1 MQARSAIRAPGMVA
15 PSMIFDPSAISPTV
29 MVPLTPVV
37 KVDAGTAKASHV
49 WVAVGRLMR
58 HLSVARRRQAVRI
71 WLFMLVG
78 AFAEMLSIGALLPF
92 LTLLAAPERMNRY
105 PLFTRAV
112 ETLGLSPGQILPAA
126 TAIFIAS
133 AVICMIVRLLLL
145 RVAQRFVF
153 AVGHD
158 LGIKLYDHLLH
169 QSYLYHTVHNSAEM
183 QAGIQKINNITNLF
197 LQPLMQGLISLTV
210 MIFIVAALAWADP
223 VLAAVA
229 IGGFGG
235 VYVAIS
241 LAAKRVLQRNS
252 GRLARL
258 STQRIQ
264 AVQEGMGAIRD
275 VLIERAQPL
284 YLAKFAQLDRA
295 FRNAQAVTTLLGNA
309 PRYLVEGMGLVM
321 IAVVAIA
328 MARQPGGIAAAL
340 PVLGALA
347 VGAQRLMPLLQQA
360 YFGWSQ
366 MVTNHLNL
374 TNVLDV
380 LDQPVDRPDRTA
392 KALPFAR
399 SIAFHDLTF
408 AYEAASPA
416 LRNVTLTIAKGERV
430 GLVGRTGSGK
440 STALDLVMGLL
451 QPQSGMVTVD
461 DRPLTGAQDRFR
473 WQANINHVPQV
484 VFLSDDT
491 IAANIAFGQTPSQI
505 DMAKVRRA
513 AEAAHAAE
521 FIDALPDGYA
531 STVGEQGMRLSGGQ
545 RQRIGLARALY
556 ARRPLL
562 VLDEA
567 TSALDLSTENAV
579 MASIRELD
587 ADQTVIIVAHRL
599 STLRHCS
606 RIIQLEA
613 GRIVAEG
620 TFAEIIGEDA
630 ENHGLRAPHA

>member
-1 MQARSAIRAPGMVA
+1 MTAETRIAPPAVL
-15 PSMIFDPSAISPTV
+15 
-29 MVPLTPVV
+29 VPLTPVV

-49 WVAVGRLMR
+49 SAAVGRLLR
-58 HLSVARRRQAVRI
+58 HLPAARRRQAVRI
-71 WLFMLVG
+71 WFFMLVG
-78 AFAEMLSIGALLPF
+78 ALAEMLSIGALLPF
-92 LTLLAAPERMNRY
+92 LTLLAAPERMTRY
-105 PLFTRAV
+105 PLFTRAIDAV
-112 ETLGLSPGQILPAA
+112 GLNQAQILPAA
-126 TAIFIAS
+126 TVIFIAS
-133 AVICMIVRLLLL
+133 AIICMIVRLQLL

-158 LGIKLYDHLLH
+158 LGVKLYDHLLH
-169 QSYLYHTVHNSAEM
+169 QSYVYHTQHNSAEM
-183 QAGIQKINNITNLF
+183 QAGVQKINNITNLF

-210 MIFIVAALAWADP
+210 MTFIIAALAWADP
-223 VLAAVA
+223 VLAGVA

-235 VYVAIS
+235 VYVVIS
-241 LAAKRVLQRNS
+241 FMAKRVLRRNS

-295 FRNAQAVTTLLGNA
+295 FRNAQSVTTLLANA
-309 PRYLVEGMGLVM
+309 PRYLVEGMGLVL
-321 IAVVAIA
+321 IAVLAIA
-328 MARQPGGIAAAL
+328 MSRQPGGLAAAL

-366 MVTNHLNL
+366 MVTNHMNL

-392 KALPFAR
+392 AALPFTR
-399 SIAFHDLTF
+399 TVAFRNLTF
-408 AYEAASPA
+408 AYGTGEPA
-416 LRNVTLTIAKGERV
+416 LHDITLTIAKGERV

-451 QPQSGMVTVD
+451 QPQSGTVAVD
-461 DRPLTGAQDRFR
+461 DHPLTGAQDRFR

-491 IAANIAFGQTPSQI
+491 IAANIAFGQAPSQI
-505 DMAKVRRA
+505 DMVNVRRA

-521 FIDALPDGYA
+521 FIDALPEGYA

-567 TSALDLSTENAV
+567 TSALDLATEDAV
-579 MASIRELD
+579 MASIRQLD
-587 ADQTVIIVAHRL
+587 AEQTVIIVAHRL

-613 GRIVAEG
+613 GRIVAQG
-620 TFAEIIGEDA
+620 TFAEIIGDDA
-630 ENHGLRAPHA
+630 ENHRLQAPA

>member
-1 MQARSAIRAPGMVA
+1 VTDKTGTAPQ
-15 PSMIFDPSAISPTV
+15 
-29 MVPLTPVV
+29 TPVV
-37 KVDAGTAKASHV
+37 ALTAPVKADLSAAKASHV
-49 WVAVGRLMR
+49 TAAVGRLLR
-58 HLSVARRRQAVRI
+58 HLSSSRRRQAVRI

-78 AFAEMLSIGALLPF
+78 ALAEMLSIGALLPF
-92 LTLLAAPERMNRY
+92 LTLLAAPQQLNRY
-105 PLFTRAV
+105 PLFTRTV
-112 ETLGLSPGQILPAA
+112 EAFGLTQGQILPAA
-126 TAIFIAS
+126 TTIFIVS
-133 AVICMIVRLLLL
+133 AVVCMIVRLMLL

-158 LGIKLYDHLLH
+158 LGLKLYDHLLH
-169 QSYLYHTVHNSAEM
+169 QSYLYHTLHNSAEM

-210 MIFIVAALAWADP
+210 MTFIVAVLAWADP
-223 VLAAVA
+223 MLAAIA

-241 LAAKRVLQRNS
+241 FTARRVLQRNS
-252 GRLARL
+252 RRLASL

-284 YLAKFAQLDRA
+284 YLAKFARLDRA
-295 FRNAQAVTTLLGNA
+295 FRNAQSVTTLLANA
-309 PRYLVEGMGLVM
+309 PRYLVEGMGLVL

-328 MARQPGGIAAAL
+328 MAGQPGGLAAAL

-366 MVTNHLNL
+366 MMTNHLNL

-380 LDQPVDRPDRTA
+380 LDQPVDRPDRSA
-392 KALPFAR
+392 RPLPFTRAI
-399 SIAFHDLTF
+399 SFEDLTF
-408 AYEAASPA
+408 RYGASPPA
-416 LRNVTLTIAKGERV
+416 LQDVSLTIAKGERV

-440 STALDLVMGLL
+440 STALDLIMGLL
-451 QPQSGMVTVD
+451 QPQDGAVTVD
-461 DRPLTGAQDRFR
+461 GQALDGAQDRFR

-491 IAANIAFGQTPSQI
+491 IAANIAFGQEHSAI
-505 DMAKVRRA
+505 DMAQVRRA

-521 FIDALPDGYA
+521 FIEAMPEGYA

-567 TSALDLSTENAV
+567 TSALDSATEDAV
-579 MASIRELD
+579 MASIRALD
-587 ADQTVIIVAHRL
+587 ADLTVIIVAHRL

-606 RIIQLEA
+606 RIIQLDG
-613 GRIVAEG
+613 GRIIAEG
-620 TFAEIIGEDA
+620 SFAEVIGSDA
-630 ENHGLRAPHA
+630 EHHQLRATGA

>member
-1 MQARSAIRAPGMVA
+1 MTAETRIAPPAVL
-15 PSMIFDPSAISPTV
+15 
-29 MVPLTPVV
+29 VPLTPVV

-49 WVAVGRLMR
+49 SAAVGRLLR
-58 HLSVARRRQAVRI
+58 HLPAARRRQAVRI
-71 WLFMLVG
+71 WFFMLVG
-78 AFAEMLSIGALLPF
+78 ALAEMLSIGALLPF
-92 LTLLAAPERMNRY
+92 LTLLAAPERMTHY
-105 PLFTRAV
+105 PLFTRAINAV
-112 ETLGLSPGQILPAA
+112 GLNQAQILPAA
-126 TAIFIAS
+126 TVIFIAS
-133 AVICMIVRLLLL
+133 AIICMIVRLQLL

-158 LGIKLYDHLLH
+158 LGVKLYDHLLH
-169 QSYLYHTVHNSAEM
+169 QSYVYHTQHNSAEM
-183 QAGIQKINNITNLF
+183 QAGVQKINNITNLF

-210 MIFIVAALAWADP
+210 MTFIIAALAWADP
-223 VLAAVA
+223 VLAGVA

-235 VYVAIS
+235 VYVVIS
-241 LAAKRVLQRNS
+241 FMAKRVLRRNS

-295 FRNAQAVTTLLGNA
+295 FRNAQSVTTLLANA
-309 PRYLVEGMGLVM
+309 PRYLVEGMGLVL
-321 IAVVAIA
+321 IAVLAIA
-328 MARQPGGIAAAL
+328 MSRQPGGLAAAL

-366 MVTNHLNL
+366 MVTNHMNL

-392 KALPFAR
+392 AALPFTR
-399 SIAFHDLTF
+399 TVAFRNLTF
-408 AYEAASPA
+408 AYGTGEPA
-416 LRNVTLTIAKGERV
+416 LHDITLTIAKGERV

-451 QPQSGMVTVD
+451 QPQSGTVAVD
-461 DRPLTGAQDRFR
+461 DHPLTGAQDRFR

-491 IAANIAFGQTPSQI
+491 IAANIAFGQAPSQI
-505 DMAKVRRA
+505 DMVNVRRA

-521 FIDALPDGYA
+521 FIDALPEGYA

-567 TSALDLSTENAV
+567 TSALDLATEDAV
-579 MASIRELD
+579 MASIRQLD
-587 ADQTVIIVAHRL
+587 AEQTVIIVAHRL

-613 GRIVAEG
+613 GRIVAQG
-620 TFAEIIGEDA
+620 TFAEIIGDDA
-630 ENHGLRAPHA
+630 ENHRLQAPA

>member
-1 MQARSAIRAPGMVA
+1 MTVRAPPTMPGDLVA
-15 PSMIFDPSAISPTV
+15 
-29 MVPLTPVV
+29 LTPVV
-37 KVDAGTAKASHV
+37 KVDAGAARAGHV
-49 WVAVGRLMR
+49 SAAVGRLFA
-58 HLSVARRRQAVRI
+58 HLSLARRRQAVRI

-92 LTLLAAPERMNRY
+92 LTLLAAPDRMSRY
-105 PLFTRAV
+105 PVFTH
-112 ETLGLSPGQILPAA
+112 TIGMLGLSRGQLLPAA
-126 TAIFIAS
+126 TGIFIAS
-133 AVICMIVRLLLL
+133 AIICMVVRLMLL

-158 LGIKLYDHLLH
+158 LGMKLYDHLLH
-169 QSYLYHTVHNSAEM
+169 QSYLYHTLHNSAEM

-210 MIFIVAALAWADP
+210 MTFIIAALAWADP

-235 VYVAIS
+235 VYVVIS
-241 LAAKRVLQRNS
+241 IAARRVLQRNS

-258 STQRIQ
+258 STERIQ

-284 YLAKFAQLDRA
+284 YLAKFARLDRA
-295 FRNAQAVTTLLGNA
+295 FRNAQSVTTLLANA
-309 PRYLVEGMGLVM
+309 PRYLVEGMGLVL
-321 IAVVAIA
+321 IAVVAIF
-328 MARQPGGIAAAL
+328 MARQQGGLAAAL

-392 KALPFAR
+392 TPLPFVQG
-399 SIAFHDLTF
+399 IAFRDLTF
-408 AYEAASPA
+408 AYGTAAPA
-416 LRNVTLTIAKGERV
+416 LQDVSLSILKGERV

-440 STALDLVMGLL
+440 STALDLIMGLL
-451 QPQSGMVTVD
+451 QPQSGAVTVD
-461 DRPLTGAQDRFR
+461 GQPLADAQDRYR

-484 VFLSDDT
+484 VFLSDDS
-491 IAANIAFGQTPSQI
+491 IAANIAFGQDPAAI

-513 AEAAHAAE
+513 AEAARAAE
-521 FIDALPDGYA
+521 FIDALPGGYA

-556 ARRPLL
+556 ARKPLL

-567 TSALDLSTENAV
+567 TSALDSATEDAV
-579 MASIRELD
+579 MASIRQLD
-587 ADQTVIIVAHRL
+587 TDQTVIIVAHRL

-606 RIIQLEA
+606 RVIQLDG
-613 GRIVAEG
+613 GRIVAQG
-620 TFAEIIGEDA
+620 TYAEMIGEQAD
-630 ENHGLRAPHA
+630 NLRLGTTTA

>member
-1 MQARSAIRAPGMVA
+1 MRPAPINRLFGTLPTVA
-15 PSMIFDPSAISPTV
+15 PDSMDMREVTLV
-29 MVPLTPVV
+29 TLTPVV
-37 KVDAGTAKASHV
+37 KADPDAVKAGHVTA
-49 WVAVGRLMR
+49 AVVRLLR
-58 HLSVARRRQAVRI
+58 HLSAARRRQAVRI
-71 WLFMLVG
+71 WLFMLTG

-92 LTLLAAPERMNRY
+92 LTLLAAPEQLSRY
-105 PLFTRAV
+105 PLFTHTIDA
-112 ETLGLSPGQILPAA
+112 LGLSQGQILPAT
-126 TAIFIAS
+126 TALFIVS
-133 AVICMIVRLLLL
+133 AVICMIVRLMLL

-158 LGIKLYDHLLH
+158 LGLKLYDHLLH
-169 QSYLYHTVHNSAEM
+169 QSYLYHTLHNSAEM

-210 MIFIVAALAWADP
+210 MAFIVAVLAWADP
-223 VLAAVA
+223 MLAAIA

-241 LAAKRVLQRNS
+241 FTARRVLQRNS
-252 GRLARL
+252 GRLASL

-295 FRNAQAVTTLLGNA
+295 FRNAQSVTTLLANA
-309 PRYLVEGMGLVM
+309 PRYLVEGMGLVL
-321 IAVVAIA
+321 IAVVAIV
-328 MARQPGGIAAAL
+328 MARQPGGLAAAF

-366 MVTNHLNL
+366 MMTNHLNL

-380 LDQPVDRPDRTA
+380 LDQPVDRPDRA
-392 KALPFAR
+392 APPLPFTR
-399 SIAFHDLTF
+399 DIALRDLTF
-408 AYEAASPA
+408 GYGAAATA
-416 LRNVTLTIAKGERV
+416 LDDVSLTISKGERV

-440 STALDLVMGLL
+440 STALDLIMGLL
-451 QPQSGMVTVD
+451 QPQSGAVMVD
-461 DRPLTGAQDRFR
+461 GHALTDAQDRFR

-484 VFLSDDT
+484 VFLADDT
-491 IAANIAFGQTPSQI
+491 IAANIAFGQEPSTI
-505 DMAKVRRA
+505 DMADVRRA

-521 FIDALPDGYA
+521 FIETLPDGYA

-556 ARRPLL
+556 AHRPVL

-567 TSALDLSTENAV
+567 TSALDSVTEDAV

-587 ADQTVIIVAHRL
+587 ADLTVIIVAHRL

-606 RIIQLEA
+606 RIIQLDG

-620 TFAEIIGEDA
+620 SFAEVIGDEA
-630 ENHGLRAPHA
+630 ENRSLRVTAA

>member
-1 MQARSAIRAPGMVA
+1 MAEPVPVMVA
-15 PSMIFDPSAISPTV
+15 TPPAETF
-29 MVPLTPVV
+29 VPLTPVV
-37 KVDAGTAKASHV
+37 KVGPSAARASHV
-49 WVAVGRLMR
+49 SAAVSRLLR
-58 HLSVARRRQAVRI
+58 QLSPARRRQAVRI

-92 LTLLAAPERMNRY
+92 LTLLAAPERLNRY
-105 PLFTRAV
+105 PLFTRTIEA
-112 ETLGLSPGQILPAA
+112 LGLAPDQLLLAA
-126 TAIFIAS
+126 TALFIAS
-133 AVICMIVRLLLL
+133 AVICMVVRLMLL

-158 LGIKLYDHLLH
+158 LGMKLYDHLLH
-169 QSYLYHTVHNSAEM
+169 QSYLYHTLHNSAEM

-210 MIFIVAALAWADP
+210 MVFVVAALAWADP
-223 VLAAVA
+223 LLAAIA

-241 LAAKRVLQRNS
+241 ITARKVLRRNS
-252 GRLARL
+252 GRLASL

-275 VLIERAQPL
+275 VLIERAQPM
-284 YLAKFAQLDRA
+284 YLAKFGRLDRA
-295 FRNAQAVTTLLGNA
+295 FRNAQAVTTLLANA
-309 PRYLVEGMGLVM
+309 PRYLVEGMGLVL
-321 IAVVAIA
+321 IAIVAIA
-328 MARQPGGIAAAL
+328 MARQPGGLAAAL

-380 LDQPVDRPDRTA
+380 LDQPVDRPNRSA
-392 KALPFAR
+392 APLPFVQ
-399 SIAFHDLTF
+399 SIALRDLTF
-408 AYEAASPA
+408 GYGASAPA
-416 LRNVTLTIAKGERV
+416 LQDVSLTIAKGERA

-440 STALDLVMGLL
+440 STALDLMMGLL
-451 QPQSGMVTVD
+451 QPQAGAVMVD
-461 DRPLTGAQDRFR
+461 GKALADAQDRFR

-491 IAANIAFGQTPSQI
+491 IAANIAFGQEASAI

-521 FIDALPDGYA
+521 FIEALPEGYA

-545 RQRIGLARALY
+545 RQRLGLARALY

-567 TSALDLSTENAV
+567 TSALDSATEDAV
-579 MASIRELD
+579 MASIQQLD
-587 ADQTVIIVAHRL
+587 ADLTVIIVAHRL

-606 RIIQLEA
+606 RIIQLDA
-613 GRIVAEG
+613 GRIIAEG
-620 TFAEIIGEDA
+620 TFAELIGDAA
-630 ENHGLRAPHA
+630 ENHRLRATTA